1 MMSIAE
7 DLDHSSDA
15 RSIPIVCSKN
25 NSPDHKSDD
34 NKTPPFVRKSF
45 LSQVTVCSRISRNK
59 MNCCVTE
66 IKPMSAT
73 NRRSKG
79 YRILTQDL
87 LERIEKTEFTTTA
100 ARKDLGPG
108 PTERENLLSR
118 LNKTDFKLKQLI
130 CSKRSN
136 TNPNSSA
143 KLEGLTPNDSK
154 DESDLIT
161 PAKTNSDKSLFES
174 FFTSRSLGSDDHQ
187 NSPGEMSSEGTIRD
201 SVDGSVMVLPKKYKI
216 PHSARLEIRKPSISG
231 ISQLSR
237 QMTSQMSDSKDRG
250 TPKYGFS

>member
-1 MMSIAE
+1 
-7 DLDHSSDA
+7 
-15 RSIPIVCSKN
+15 
-25 NSPDHKSDD
+25 
-34 NKTPPFVRKSF
+34 
-45 LSQVTVCSRISRNK
+45 
-59 MNCCVTE
+59 
-66 IKPMSAT
+66 
-73 NRRSKG
+73 
-79 YRILTQDL
+79 LTQDL

-100 ARKDLGPG
+100 ARKDLGSG

-130 CSKRSN
+130 CSKRSI
-136 TNPNSSA
+136 TNPNSRA
-143 KLEGLTPNDSK
+143 KLEGITPNNSK

-216 PHSARLEIRKPSISG
+216 PHSARLEIRKPSLSG

-237 QMTSQMSDSKDRG
+237 QMPSQMSDSKDRE